1 MKTTVAKERPS
12 SRSPGR
18 PLKKRGLLYRMGQ
31 YKESYLLIAPFML
44 LFLLLTVIPVLASI
58 GLSFTSFNMLSTP
71 RFVGFQNYER
81 MLLDDSIFFTV
92 LKNTLV
98 FAFLTGPLSYLL
110 SFVFAW
116 LINETGR
123 YLRTFLTLVF
133 YMPVLSGNVYFIW
146 AFLFSS
152 DSYGVINGDLMSTG
166 VLQEPVEW
174 LINQNTIMTVLIVVQ
189 LWMSLGTGF
198 LTFVAGFQGMDRSL
212 FEAGAIDGIR
222 NRWQELFYI
231 TIPSMAPQLLLSA
244 VMQIGASFG
253 VGTVIQMLAG
263 FPTTQY
269 SADTIIT
276 YIMDVGTTRFEMG
289 YATTLA
295 VFLFA
300 LMMVTNTV
308 ISRLIGRFSTD

>member
-1 MKTTVAKERPS
+1 
-12 SRSPGR
+12 
-18 PLKKRGLLYRMGQ
+18 MGGKSGQ
-31 YKESYLLIAPFML
+31 RRRINRLSYAFMAPWLIA
-44 LFLLLTVIPVLASI
+44 FLIFTLIPIAASI
-58 GLSFTSFNMLSTP
+58 GLSFTSFNMGP
-71 RFVGFQNYER
+71 RMSWVGLGNYIR
-81 MLLDDSIFFTV
+81 LLLDDDVFLIA
-92 LKNTLV
+92 LRNTLLYAV
-98 FAFLTGPLSYLL
+98 ITGPLGYVL
-110 SFVFAW
+110 SFLIAW
-116 LINETGR
+116 LINDLGR
-123 YLRTFLTLVF
+123 NLRSALTLLF
-133 YMPVLSGNVYFIW
+133 YAPSLASNIYVIWTFIFSG
-146 AFLFSS
+146 
-152 DSYGVINGDLMSTG
+152 DSYGLLNS
-166 VLQEPVEW
+166 W
-174 LINQNTIMTVLIVVQ
+174 LIRLGLIRETVNWLNDPAYNSIVVIIVI
-189 LWMSLGTGF
+189 LWMSMGAGF
-198 LTFVAGFQGMDRSL
+198 LAFVAGLQQL
-212 FEAGAIDGIR
+212 NPTLCEAGAIDGIR

-231 TIPSMAPQLLLSA
+231 TIPSMAPQLLFSA